1 MEKSNPSSGTQS
13 DLLPRPQTR
22 LSKILHR
29 SLSSERS
36 IPSSAKE
43 NERVSEEQ
51 PTVALAD
58 KNSREATVSKNVKD
72 EKGKCTCEIFY
83 NTNFN
88 VLYVL
93 L

>member
-36 IPSSAKE
+36 ISSLAKE
-43 NERVSEEQ
+43 DERVSEEQ
-51 PTVALAD
+51 PTVVLAD
-58 KNSREATVSKNVKD
+58 EKSRETTVLKNVKD
-72 EKGKCTCEIFY
+72 EKGKCTCETY
-83 NTNFN
+83 
-88 VLYVL
+88 
-93 L
+93 